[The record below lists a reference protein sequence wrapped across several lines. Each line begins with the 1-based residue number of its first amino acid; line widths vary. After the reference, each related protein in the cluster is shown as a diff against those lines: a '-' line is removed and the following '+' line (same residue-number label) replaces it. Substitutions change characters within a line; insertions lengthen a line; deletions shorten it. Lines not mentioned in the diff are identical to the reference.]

1 MQERREKMLALVA
14 HWRESGLSRKQFCA
28 QIGITLSKFNYWVAK
43 ERAQTA
49 DGFVELG
56 RGQSWGPIDV
66 TYPNGV
72 RLQAPADLSLL
83 SRLIHLY

>member
-14 HWRESGLSRKQFCA
+14 HWRESGLTRKQFCNQA
-28 QIGITLSKFNYWVAK
+28 GITLSKFNYWVAK
-43 ERAQTA
+43 ERAQSSE
-49 DGFVELG
+49 GFVELG
-56 RGQSWGPIDV
+56 GGSPSAPVEI

-72 RLQAPADLSLL
+72 KLQAAADMSLL